1 MRLTARGRACLIG
14 AAMLTA
20 FLIGFAFPW
29 AIMPWNQ

>member
-1 MRLTARGRACLIG
+1 MTDTERRYVIA

-29 AIMPWNQ
+29 EVMPWN